1 MIPLLNRMQTSGL
14 FFLLISLWSFLDP
27 ARYGVEDPGIVF
39 GSGLGSGSG
48 QFYISFTQE
57 HGESVT

>member
-27 ARYGVEDPGIVF
+27 ARYSVEDPGIVF
-39 GSGLGSGSG
+39 GSGLGSG

-57 HGESVT
+57 PGESVT